1 MGVCLGTLWVTSLD
15 THFSEET
22 CQQLA
27 RETLEELDWCLE
39 QLETMQTYRS
49 VSEMASHKVGGAGEQ
64 LILPEGW
71 VNLNDNPNL
80 GGWAGPVAGEC
91 VVGRTTGQGVCMGWV
106 EPVAGALEWPE
117 PFRMGGQGCRGNK
130 NPWVDSI
137 P

>member
-1 MGVCLGTLWVTSLD
+1 MGDCLGTLWVTSLD

-64 LILPEGW
+64 LILPGGLGDSDGQAKSWW
-71 VNLNDNPNL
+71 V
-80 GGWAGPVAGEC
+80 GGASD
-91 VVGRTTGQGVCMGWV
+91 R
-106 EPVAGALEWPE
+106 
-117 PFRMGGQGCRGNK
+117 
-130 NPWVDSI
+130 
-137 P
+137 